1 MNWAQLRKNLGMAFK
16 LKADSSNATLPW
28 SDWILRRVDKRG
40 GYVLV
45 DNLATGYLIP
55 LTPRELVGFDNEIW
69 GVPCLI
75 LRVGLYFDCPNAYF
89 LYRNSRIERVTLPAL
104 L

>member
-45 DNLATGYLIP
+45 DNLATGYQIH
-55 LTPRELVGFDNEIW
+55 LTPRELVGFDERF
-69 GVPCLI
+69 GVPCVV
-75 LRVGLYFDCPNAYF
+75 LRVGLLFDCPNVF
-89 LYRNSRIERVTLPAL
+89 FVRRDLKIERVTWPL
-104 L
+104 